1 MKKAKFLSGFN
12 AKMALAAVAVASFTL
27 TGCEKED
34 FSVNVP
40 NIDIEV
46 PVLDVN
52 PGTAAIMLTATSTS
66 GNTLEGITYTFTS
79 LGGEV
84 APTTINC
91 KSGETY
97 VIWASK
103 EGYAPAYKEIVVPTL
118 PNNAFVTIPVNFVL
132 AAIVSD
138 GVEEVVGEE
147 EINPSDPND
156 AEREKTQNFGSLKA
170 GEVMKLTYEIPANGA
185 IYMSD
190 TQRSALI
197 EAVDALSGPTRSA
210 DDEAAVNLE
219 TAKRLLKSKI
229 NEFASE
235 PATVTV
241 EREITVEKDASEIKV
256 VVKTNQMFKTVEF
269 STVVA
274 NETYSVEGQLT
285 VCKDSEVI
293 VEADGAAISHGH
305 GHGHGD
311 GETDGGGIG
320 DR

>member
-1 MKKAKFLSGFN
+1 M
-12 AKMALAAVAVASFTL
+12 
-27 TGCEKED
+27 
-34 FSVNVP
+34 
-40 NIDIEV
+40 
-46 PVLDVN
+46 
-52 PGTAAIMLTATSTS
+52 
-66 GNTLEGITYTFTS
+66 
-79 LGGEV
+79 
-84 APTTINC
+84 
-91 KSGETY
+91 
-97 VIWASK
+97 
-103 EGYAPAYKEIVVPTL
+103 
-118 PNNAFVTIPVNFVL
+118 
-132 AAIVSD
+132 
-138 GVEEVVGEE
+138 
-147 EINPSDPND
+147 
-156 AEREKTQNFGSLKA
+156 
-170 GEVMKLTYEIPANGA
+170 
-185 IYMSD
+185 
-190 TQRSALI
+190 
-197 EAVDALSGPTRSA
+197 
-210 DDEAAVNLE
+210 
-219 TAKRLLKSKI
+219 LLKSNI